1 MDEIQIIVASP
12 DGKRKE
18 LWAATG
24 TPEAALVQVRQHLPA
39 GWMVTLTGSSLT
51 PRQAA
56 VLDLYPNEVWKLRGD
71 ELEHRR
77 RVR

>member
-12 DGKRKE
+12 DGRRKE

-39 GWMVTLTGSSLT
+39 GLMVTLTGSSLT

-56 VLDLYPNEVWKLRGD
+56 VLDLYPNEVRKLRGD
-71 ELEHRR
+71 QL
-77 RVR
+77 